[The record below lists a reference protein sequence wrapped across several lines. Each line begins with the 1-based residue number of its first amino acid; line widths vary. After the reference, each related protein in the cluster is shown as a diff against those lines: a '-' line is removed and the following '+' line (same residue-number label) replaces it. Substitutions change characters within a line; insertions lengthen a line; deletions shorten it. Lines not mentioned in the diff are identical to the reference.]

1 MCTICFHFP
10 NSLQLIFLMFFPLI
24 FVCHLPNYLCQHFI
38 FAFYLCLFKKQD
50 LFYSI
55 HAIYSPSCLCYSTS
69 GSSSSLNC
77 SFNPLPTSFLFLI
90 ACSSPF
96 PIHDPFSLLSTVS
109 RGLTLKPS
117 GTAFFITR
125 TQAARRWIL
134 RRWKAEPLRHCGKHC
149 RTPKPCWITMTSF
162 AQTEQFINSVYC
174 ESRWRKTSTCNS
186 SC

>member
-1 MCTICFHFP
+1 MHFKMCTICFYFP

-24 FVCHLPNYLCQHFI
+24 FVCHLPSYLAVYISFLHFT
-38 FAFYLCLFKKQD
+38 FFKKQD

-55 HAIYSPSCLCYSTS
+55 HAIFSHSCLCYSTS
-69 GSSSSLNC
+69 GSSSSLNS
-77 SFNPLPTSFLFLI
+77 SFNPLSTSFLFLI

-125 TQAARRWIL
+125 TQAARRRIL
-134 RRWKAEPLRHCGKHC
+134 RRWKAEPLRHCGKLC
-149 RTPKPCWITMTSF
+149 RTPKPCCITMTSL
-162 AQTEQFINSVYC
+162 C
-174 ESRWRKTSTCNS
+174 RRNS
-186 SC
+186 S